1 MSNIIN
7 PLAEEKSEA
16 PLSRELIKSQNEKT
30 WLLFRRKFLGL
41 IETSTSHGL
50 PNIVRTNRLSIKIL
64 WSVCLL
70 AAIGGC
76 SYMVFK
82 SISDYFEHDT
92 VTKIEKITELK
103 SRFPTVSICNRDPLT
118 TLKAQMYV
126 ENFAFNDSNVNLS
139 TVDNFPSLIQSIIRT
154 NRKTL
159 LYAFTDKIDKAL
171 LGSYPVVLRC
181 SFNAKE
187 CSIND
192 FEYYYN
198 IDLGHCIRF
207 NSGKN
212 WTGSTRPFLENDK
225 TGHKYGLS
233 LILFSATLSNL
244 YSATFSEG
252 LRIFIHNESIAPAN
266 SEGIHNFRFFTNEKN
281 LNNKKKGIKKYFR
294 FYLRWG

>member
-1 MSNIIN
+1 MSNTIN
-7 PLAEEKSEA
+7 PITEEQPEA
-16 PLSRELIKSQNEKT
+16 PLSQELIKKYNEKT
-30 WLLFRRKFLGL
+30 WLLFKRKFLGL

-64 WSVCLL
+64 WTVCLL

-82 SISDYFEHDT
+82 SISDYYEHET

-118 TLKAQMYV
+118 TFKAQMYV

-139 TVDNFPSLIQSIIRT
+139 TVDNFPNLIQNITRT
-154 NRKTL
+154 TRKTL
-159 LYAFTDKIDKAL
+159 LYAFTDKIDKTL
-171 LGSYPVVLRC
+171 LGSYPQISRC
-181 SFNAKE
+181 SFNTEE
-187 CSIND
+187 CSLND

-198 IDLGHCIRF
+198 IDLGNCIRF

-212 WTGSTRPFLENDK
+212 WTGSAKPFLENDK

-233 LILFSATLSNL
+233 LILFAASLENL
-244 YSATFSEG
+244 YSATFSDG
-252 LRIFIHNESIAPAN
+252 LRIFIHNDSITPAN
-266 SEGIHNFRFFTNEKN
+266 SEGIHHFRFFTNLKN
-281 LNNKKKGIKKYFR
+281 SLIKK
-294 FYLRWG
+294 